1 MKKTSSVESNI
12 YSKEQLHLGHLNHM
26 QGVSYDI
33 GHPILQLRVVAS
45 SCFFGEPKYYE
56 ERRAPKLSHGIST
69 VKHKNLKASLGDA
82 LVGFSSESMTP
93 AEAIEE
99 VIDAALNF
107 SVEATLMEAVRLRQE
122 EGMRT
127 TPQVILVR
135 AANHPD
141 SRGTGLVGKY
151 APQILQRLDEPAVG
165 LQYQLAQ
172 FGKPIPNALKKAW
185 AKKLESASEF
195 ALSKYRLENKE
206 VKLVDL
212 VNLVHAKSDAINKL
226 MRGELKLEGKTWES
240 YISLNGSNTASWT
253 HVASIM
259 SHTALLK
266 NLRNFVKNNVDPS
279 VYLTRLVETVEQ
291 QGEMP
296 FRYYSAYLQVKH
308 FEKTMNTAKPV
319 REATPLQT
327 QLEQKLR
334 AQLSNLNISKV
345 EESAVHHNQEETAFC
360 QIYDALETCIKISLS
375 KTPQFGG
382 KVMSLCDNSGSA
394 QSAKTSEM
402 GSMRVSSIAN
412 LTAVMTG
419 LISDQG
425 FIGVFGDN
433 LKVVEVDKSK
443 TAFEQVQQADEIGKN
458 IGHGTENGVWL
469 FFNKAINEKQHWD
482 HIFIYSDMQA
492 GHGGLYGTDPEEYQ
506 EYLWNDLDEAA
517 LRYGYNNSQYIDVAK
532 LVKTYRKE
540 VNPNVRVYMVQVAG
554 YRDSLVPE
562 FYKKTYIL
570 GGWGSGLLNFAH
582 YMQKI
587 DD

>member
-1 MKKTSSVESNI
+1 MKKNPSFESNV

-26 QGVSYDI
+26 DGVSYDI

-56 ERRAPKLSHGIST
+56 DRATTKLIHSAKDVSSVLG
-69 VKHKNLKASLGDA
+69 KSLGDS
-82 LVGFSSESMTP
+82 LLTLP
-93 AEAIEE
+93 AEAQTPAQAVEQ
-99 VIDAALNF
+99 VIDEALSF
-107 SVEATLMEAVRLRQE
+107 SVEATLQEAVRLRQE

-135 AANHPD
+135 AANHPN
-141 SRGTGLVGKY
+141 SKGTGLITKY
-151 APQILQRLDEPAVG
+151 APAIISRLDEPAVG
-165 LQYQLAQ
+165 LQYQLSQ
-172 FGKPIPNALKKAW
+172 FGKPIPNSLKKAW

-206 VKLVDL
+206 IKLVDV
-212 VNLVHAKSDAINKL
+212 VNLVHAKSEAINKL
-226 MRGELKLEGKTWES
+226 MRRELKLDGKTWES
-240 YISLNGSNTASWT
+240 YISENGSNTESWT

-259 SHTALLK
+259 GHTALLR
-266 NLRNFVKNNVDPS
+266 NIRNFVKNNVAPAA
-279 VYLTRLVETVEQ
+279 YLNALVETAEK

-296 FRYYSAYLQVKH
+296 FRYYSAYQQVKSLEQQIQA
-308 FEKTMNTAKPV
+308 EKPAPAV
-319 REATPLQT
+319 RLES
-327 QLEQKLR
+327 QLEQQLKSKLGSI
-334 AQLSNLNISKV
+334 ATASV
-345 EESAVHHNQEETAFC
+345 EEAAVENHQGANTFEK
-360 QIYDALETCIKISLS
+360 IYAALEQCVQIALN
-375 KTPQFGG
+375 KTPQFEG

-394 QSAKTSEM
+394 QSAKTSEL

-419 LISDQG
+419 LISQEG
-425 FIGVFGDN
+425 FIGVFGDK
-433 LKVVEVDKSK
+433 LKTMPVQKDKNV
-443 TAFEQVQQADEIGKN
+443 FEQVQHADDVGKH

-469 FFNKAINEKQHWD
+469 FFNKAIKEQEHWD

-492 GHGGLYGTDPEEYQ
+492 GHGGLYGVDPEEYRD
-506 EYLWNDLDEAA
+506 YLWGGDET
-517 LRYGYNNSQYIDVAK
+517 LKSRYYNERHIDVAK
-532 LVKTYRKE
+532 LVKRYREK

-554 YRDSLVPE
+554 YKDTLVPE

-587 DD
+587 DS